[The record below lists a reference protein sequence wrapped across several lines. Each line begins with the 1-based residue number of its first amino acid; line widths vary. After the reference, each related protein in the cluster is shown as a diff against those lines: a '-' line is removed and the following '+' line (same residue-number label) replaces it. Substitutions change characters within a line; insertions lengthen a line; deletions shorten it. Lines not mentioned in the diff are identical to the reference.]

1 MANDGNMEQ
10 SNSRNVNQ
18 QNKDFVFFFLEEW
31 KDKLKNNVDNDV
43 AQQKHITINITFQFI
58 YIYIY
63 IYYFGYGTLEYSHQ
77 P

>member
-31 KDKLKNNVDNDV
+31 KDKLKNNVDNEI
-43 AQQKHITINITFQFI
+43 AQQKHITINIRFQFI
-58 YIYIY
+58 YIYI
-63 IYYFGYGTLEYSHQ
+63 ILGMEH
-77 P
+77 

>member
-1 MANDGNMEQ
+1 MANNGNMEQ

-18 QNKDFVFFFLEEW
+18 QHKDFVFFFLEEW

-43 AQQKHITINITFQFI
+43 AQQKYITINITFQF
-58 YIYIY
+58 IYIY